1 MVHQYQIVIT
11 LDLDNFVPPL
21 KKYLH
26 SFWAILF
33 LFAQT
38 GIAQSFRQPIA
49 AIYLGLGAYSTLQ
62 TDVFSFVN
70 NQAALA
76 QSKNTGAG
84 ILSERRFSLA
94 ATSLYTTAI
103 AVPTGMGNFGVN
115 LTYSGFKNFSE
126 HQVGFAYARSLGPK
140 VDLGIQFN
148 HYGYRVPS
156 YSKVNALNF
165 EFGAMV
171 HLTRELN
178 AGVHVYNPVG
188 GRLGKS
194 GVKLTS
200 VYKVGL
206 GYDAAEKF
214 FVGAEIVKEEN
225 YPVNVNTGFQYQ
237 FLKQFFIRAGISTG
251 TAGIY
256 GGVGVGWNYF
266 RLDISGS
273 YHPQLGWSPGLLL
286 IMNFE
291 NIVPPTA
298 LEQ

>member
-1 MVHQYQIVIT
+1 
-11 LDLDNFVPPL
+11 LR
-21 KKYLH
+21 KYLH
-26 SFWAILF
+26 TFWAILF
-33 LFAQT
+33 LFAQS
-38 GIAQSFRQPIA
+38 GIAQSIRQPIA

-70 NQAALA
+70 NQAALV
-76 QSKNTGAG
+76 QIKNPGAG
-84 ILSERRFSLA
+84 ILSERRFLLA
-94 ATSLYTTAI
+94 ATSIYTTAI
-103 AVPTGMGNFGVN
+103 AIPAKMGNFGIN
-115 LTYSGFKNFSE
+115 LTYSGFKNFNE

-156 YSKVNALNF
+156 YSKASTVSF
-165 EFGAMV
+165 ELGAMV
-171 HLTRELN
+171 HLTRELS
-178 AGVHVYNPVG
+178 AGIHVYNPVG
-188 GRLGKS
+188 GKLGKS
-194 GVKLTS
+194 GAKLSS

-237 FLKQFFIRAGISTG
+237 FLKQFFMRAGISTG
-251 TAGIY
+251 AAGIY

-286 IMNFE
+286 IMNFK
-291 NIVPPTA
+291 NTSPLPV